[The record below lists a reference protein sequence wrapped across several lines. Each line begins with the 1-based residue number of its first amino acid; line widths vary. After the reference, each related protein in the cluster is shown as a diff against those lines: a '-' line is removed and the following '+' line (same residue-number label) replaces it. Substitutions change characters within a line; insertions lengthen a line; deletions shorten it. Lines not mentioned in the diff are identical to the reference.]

1 MESNLITII
10 DIASSSKIENT
21 STSERGGSSTGIIST
36 GVMSGVIYTGVI
48 TICHICVGGGDG
60 DDIANAK
67 DADDSIVSSS
77 PSSYWGK
84 DQQANQV
91 GYPPMTCGVC

>member
-1 MESNLITII
+1 MEHN
-10 DIASSSKIENT
+10 
-21 STSERGGSSTGIIST
+21 STAGRGGASK
-36 GVMSGVIYTGVI
+36 GVIYIDVRSGVIYTGVI

-60 DDIANAK
+60 DDSANAK

-77 PSSYWGK
+77 PSPYWGK